1 MSVLINFKICDNSKD
16 CNGIKVCPVGAIFWD
31 EKRKTVAVN
40 NKKCIS
46 CGMCEKS
53 CLIGAI
59 RVAKNEKEYK
69 KIEEEIKKD
78 PRKTSDLFID
88 RYGAQPI
95 VLAFLCTKEDFN
107 IRVLEATKMVVV
119 ELFNNDSMECLLHSI
134 PIKELVSD
142 YNVSYKRMEIQDN
155 DFLKKYK
162 IKTLPSLLFFK
173 NGILVGKIEG
183 YYDIKRKKELK
194 EKVDKV
200 LA

>member
-59 RVAKNEKEYK
+59 RVAK
-69 KIEEEIKKD
+69 
-78 PRKTSDLFID
+78 
-88 RYGAQPI
+88 
-95 VLAFLCTKEDFN
+95 
-107 IRVLEATKMVVV
+107 
-119 ELFNNDSMECLLHSI
+119 
-134 PIKELVSD
+134 
-142 YNVSYKRMEIQDN
+142 
-155 DFLKKYK
+155 
-162 IKTLPSLLFFK
+162 
-173 NGILVGKIEG
+173 
-183 YYDIKRKKELK
+183 
-194 EKVDKV
+194 VDKV